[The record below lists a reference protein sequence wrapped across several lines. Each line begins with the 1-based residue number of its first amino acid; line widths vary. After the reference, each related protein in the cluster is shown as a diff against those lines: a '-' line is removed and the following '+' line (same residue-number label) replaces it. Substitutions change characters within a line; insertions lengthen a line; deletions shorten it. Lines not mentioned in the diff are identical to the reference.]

1 MTICLLESFCAN
13 DHHKVAVK
21 RILMAK
27 CGSCAG
33 QACIAIDYMLAE
45 RKSTPTLV

>member
-13 DHHKVAVK
+13 HKVAIK